1 MRNTCTFLFVL
12 FLGIAVNAQETKVD
26 NSRNSCSDYLRLKK
40 EVDDVIKK
48 ILDDYERDYVFISKF
63 KTAQSAWETS
73 RDAQLEMIF
82 PSVEKGIYGASYPT
96 CRCNALVELA
106 NERLNYLV
114 RWISNTEESKSCG
127 GSVNSTKR
135 KSYIQ
140 YYKTSN

>member
-1 MRNTCTFLFVL
+1 MRNTCIFLFVL
-12 FLGIAVNAQETKVD
+12 FLGTAVNAQNTKVD

-63 KTAQSAWETS
+63 KKAQSAWETS
-73 RDAQLEMIF
+73 RDAQIEMIF
-82 PSVEKGIYGASYPT
+82 PSESKGIYGPSYPT
-96 CRCNALVELA
+96 CRCNAYVDLA

-114 RWISNTEESKSCG
+114 KWLANTEESISCG

-135 KSYIQ
+135 KNYIHYNQ
-140 YYKTSN
+140 SSN

>member
-1 MRNTCTFLFVL
+1 MRNTCVFLFVL
-12 FLGIAVNAQETKVD
+12 FLGTAVNAQNTQVD

-40 EVDDVIKK
+40 EVDDVIAK

-63 KTAQSAWETS
+63 KKAQSAWETS

-82 PSVEKGIYGASYPT
+82 PSVEKGVYGASYPT

>member
-1 MRNTCTFLFVL
+1 MRNTCIFLFVL
-12 FLGIAVNAQETKVD
+12 FLGTAVNAQNTQVD

-40 EVDDVIKK
+40 EVDDVIAK

-63 KTAQSAWETS
+63 KKAQSAWETS

-82 PSVEKGIYGASYPT
+82 PSVEKGVYGASYPT
-96 CRCNALVELA
+96 CRCNALVELT